1 MASDIVET
9 GPDRV
14 ERVME
19 SEGGVLLAV
28 LVMVV
33 LGVAGIFAVSV

>member
-1 MASDIVET
+1 MASEIVDSGREQA
-9 GPDRV
+9 GPV
-14 ERVME
+14 EGER
-19 SEGGVLLAV
+19 GALLAV

>member
-1 MASDIVET
+1 MASDIVESS
-9 GPDRV
+9 PERA
-14 ERVME
+14 ERVVE
-19 SEGGVLLAV
+19 SEGGALLAV

>member
-1 MASDIVET
+1 MASNLVKP
-9 GPDRV
+9 GPDQTEQV
-14 ERVME
+14 IE
-19 SEGGVLLAV
+19 SERGALLAV

>member
-1 MASDIVET
+1 MASDIAET
-9 GPDRV
+9 GADQV
-14 ERVME
+14 ERVLE
-19 SEGGVLLAV
+19 GEGGVLLAL